1 MILSTLL
8 LNLSRIVTVVVIATA
23 TLFHLVKFL
32 G

>member
-8 LNLSRIVTVVVIATA
+8 NLSKMVTVVVIATA

-32 G
+32 D